1 MNPDV
6 AAVLPQMPYVVG
18 AYGLIWIVLF
28 GFVLFVYMRLSRTE
42 KQVAII
48 EETVRRRE
56 KLDAANAAEA
66 AEAAEAAAKDKA

>member
-6 AAVLPQMPYVVG
+6 VAVLPQLPFVVI
-18 AYGLIWIVLF
+18 AYGLIWLVLF

-56 KLDAANAAEA
+56 KLDAAD
-66 AEAAEAAAKDKA
+66 AAEAAAAKPDE